1 MSDITSAGAQDP
13 MLAFI
18 ERAARDPAFSVEKVE
33 ALLRLQVEQQ
43 KRVALREFIFD
54 QNAMQAELTQIAKDR
69 PNPAFHSKYASLEA
83 IDKAARPIYAKYG
96 FSVSFG
102 TAPASQQGWVHITC
116 RLSHRG
122 GHTEEHSLEGPVS
135 LEGGRGGRITA
146 TPIQSVGS
154 TVTYLRRY
162 LIQLV
167 LNLVATNDPEDTD
180 GEHLRTSGSR
190 TDPVTDWVDRFEQA
204 ASAITDSDGAR
215 ELLSRETVVRQV
227 TAMPHGAQRQ
237 RFMTIRQRLETQW
250 LSMSPPDAQPAV

>member
-1 MSDITSAGAQDP
+1 MSDITNVGPQDP

-135 LEGGRGGRITA
+135 LEGGRGGRIAA

-180 GEHLRTSGSR
+180 GEHLRTDGAPAPSYDEIAER
-190 TDPVTDWVDRFEQA
+190 FVTAAARITSSDEAQKLLDWKPGVM
-204 ASAITDSDGAR
+204 AITGLPPSDAKRAYMAAR
-215 ELLSRETVVRQV
+215 QQV
-227 TAMPHGAQRQ
+227 TNTWIKQ
-237 RFMTIRQRLETQW
+237 
-250 LSMSPPDAQPAV
+250 PDTDQPAV